1 MSIKTPWLK
10 YYQNIPEHFDY
21 PDCSLVDKLEEAV
34 IKYPNNIAYNYFDN
48 KTTFK
53 QFFEDIKYCA
63 KALKAFGVE
72 KGDRVTICMPNTPEA
87 ITFFY
92 AVNMI
97 GAIANM
103 VHPLSAESEIKY
115 YLNVSESKIALVISL
130 SYDKF
135 KNIMDET
142 ELKKVIVATPNLSMP
157 KVLSM
162 GYYLKQGRKTK
173 IEESDKAISYKDFL
187 ELAKKYKKSP
197 RIRTKGKTPAA
208 ILYSGGTTGKPK
220 GIVLSNLNFNAIAI
234 QGVAMCDCL
243 EPGDKILSIM
253 PIFHGFGLGIC
264 IHTTLSIGATA
275 VILPQFDVKTFDKL
289 LTKYKPNVIAG
300 VPTLYE
306 ALLRNK
312 KMNNIDLSYLK
323 CAISGGDSLS
333 INLKKKVDAFLK
345 QHNANCQVREGYG
358 LTECVTGTCLTPK
371 DLYKEGSIGIP
382 YPDTYYKIIKPNTH
396 DELPYGETG
405 EICLSGPT
413 LMLGYLNEPKETM
426 QTLQTHEDGLVWL
439 HTGDLGY
446 MDEEGFI
453 YFKQRLKRMIISS
466 GYNIYP
472 QTLENIIDAHPD
484 VLYSTVIGVKDDYKG
499 QRVKAYIVLKDGVK
513 PTDEVQESIKEYC
526 SKNIAKYAMPKE
538 FEYRDSLPK
547 TLVGKVAFRE
557 LMEED
562 KSI

>member
-1 MSIKTPWLK
+1 MKVKTPWVK
-10 YYQNIPEHFDY
+10 YYEDIPQHFDY

-34 IKYPNNIAYNYFDN
+34 IKYPNNIAYNYFEK

-53 QFFEDIKYCA
+53 QFFEDIKICA
-63 KALKAFGVE
+63 KALKALGVE

-115 YLNVSESKIALVISL
+115 YLNVSESKIALVISV

-135 KNIMDET
+135 KNIIEET
-142 ELKKVIVATPNLSMP
+142 GLQKIIVASPNLSMP

-173 IEESDKAISYKDFL
+173 IEQSSKTISYKDFISL
-187 ELAKKYKKSP
+187 GKKYKKSP

-234 QGVAMCDCL
+234 QGVAMCNCL
-243 EPGDKILSIM
+243 NPGDRVLSIM

-312 KMNNIDLSYLK
+312 KMNSVDLSYLK

-333 INLKKKVDAFLK
+333 INLKKKVDEFLK

-371 DLYKEGSIGIP
+371 DMYKEGSIGIP

-426 QTLQTHEDGLVWL
+426 QTLQLHEDGLVWL

-446 MDEEGFI
+446 MDEEGFV

-499 QRVKAYIVLKDGVK
+499 QRVKAYIVLKEGIK

-557 LMEED
+557 LMEEE
-562 KSI
+562 KSL